1 MSTKLLSNG
10 GETLVE
16 MLASMMVIVMGMTLL
31 AGAVV
36 SAGYVNSK
44 AAQSAS
50 SMRTG
55 DVTTKDATVTVKSG
69 GDPAAA
75 VTWYYKKNEED
86 LYCVSDSN
94 IDGGEWTS
102 VSLDPVSV
110 YLITRSGGDGT
121 DSVYFYE
128 YKP

>member
-55 DVTTKDATVTVKSG
+55 NVTVNDTATVTVTSG
-69 GDPAAA
+69 GSSAE
-75 VTWYYKKNEED
+75 WYYHQEVEGEPY
-86 LYCVSDSN
+86 LVSDTN
-94 IDGGEWTS
+94 GESWTHVFS
-102 VSLDPVSV
+102 APVPV
-110 YLITRSGGDGT
+110 YLIIRSGGDGT

-128 YKP
+128 YRP